1 MMYFTSAERAVLD
14 ANIMARLRTI
24 VSPATYPRPLG
35 VHDAPHVGDEITVQ
49 RDAAPECASVELD
62 LAHEATPAADDIRN
76 ALQCLEPTNDSLIGD
91 AVKLLLRSALA
102 KLEAGA

>member
-1 MMYFTSAERAVLD
+1 MYFTSAERAVLD

-35 VHDAPHVGDEITVQ
+35 VHDAPHVGDEITMQ
-49 RDAAPECASVELD
+49 RDAAPECACVELD
-62 LAHEATPAADDIRN
+62 LAFEATPAADDIRN
-76 ALQCLEPTNDSLIGD
+76 ALMILAAAHPSLIGD
-91 AVKLLLRSALA
+91 AVTTLIRSALA